1 MIDIHTHIIHNCDDG
16 SNSLELSIKQITN
29 MIDKGVTDIVLTP
42 HYMNSYVQ
50 TDAKIINKQFKELSE
65 ATADLKVNLH
75 KGGEIFLNPGSN
87 YKIDKELCIGD
98 TSYILVETNMGEF
111 TPGIYEILFKLVKKG
126 LRPIL
131 AHPERYNYIM
141 NNPEMAED
149 FMYRNVYL
157 QVNAGSILG
166 LYGSKIEK
174 TVWQLIKSGFVHFLA
189 SDNHCRIDEYILPAA
204 IEAIRDKIDDYTAD
218 LLTQVNPQKML
229 NNEKI
234 EYFYLKEQK
243 VEKKGFFENILR
255 KL

>member
-1 MIDIHTHIIHNCDDG
+1 
-16 SNSLELSIKQITN
+16 
-29 MIDKGVTDIVLTP
+29 
-42 HYMNSYVQ
+42 
-50 TDAKIINKQFKELSE
+50 
-65 ATADLKVNLH
+65 
-75 KGGEIFLNPGSN
+75 
-87 YKIDKELCIGD
+87 
-98 TSYILVETNMGEF
+98 
-111 TPGIYEILFKLVKKG
+111 
-126 LRPIL
+126 
-131 AHPERYNYIM
+131 
-141 NNPEMAED
+141 MAED